1 VRVIV
6 DDGGPLQRWIDVTER
21 PMQFRGQRIA
31 VKVGDPTAV
40 EIRKNGKPIARGDAD
55 VRLE

>member
-1 VRVIV
+1 
-6 DDGGPLQRWIDVTER
+6 
-21 PMQFRGQRIA
+21 MQFRGQRIA
-31 VKVGDPTAV
+31 VKISDPTAV